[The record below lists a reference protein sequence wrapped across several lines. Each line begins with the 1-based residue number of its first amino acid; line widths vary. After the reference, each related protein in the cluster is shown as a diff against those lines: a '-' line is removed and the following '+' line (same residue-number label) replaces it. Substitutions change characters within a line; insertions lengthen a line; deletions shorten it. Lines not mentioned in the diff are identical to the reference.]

1 MAIIPARGGSKRL
14 PHKNKKKLAG
24 KELVRYAIEAAMGA
38 KKITSIVVS
47 SDDHDILEIAAEYP
61 SIITVKRP
69 EEISGDHAPAITYI
83 LHALEYME
91 TKFIFNYDIIVIVQ
105 PSSPFTLGED
115 IDQTI
120 SLLEE
125 NKDADSS
132 VSVMKLNHAIHPVK
146 MKTMV
151 RNVLIPYLEDEKG
164 RMTSDELPELYV
176 RNGSV
181 YASRIRTI
189 KDNQIIGEKCLAYVM
204 PNERSIDINEMIDF
218 EFAKFLMN
226 KNG

>member
-1 MAIIPARGGSKRL
+1 MGS
-14 PHKNKKKLAG
+14 
-24 KELVRYAIEAAMGA
+24 

-125 NKDADSS
+125 NKYADSS
-132 VSVMKLNHAIHPVK
+132 LSVMK
-146 MKTMV
+146 
-151 RNVLIPYLEDEKG
+151 
-164 RMTSDELPELYV
+164 
-176 RNGSV
+176 
-181 YASRIRTI
+181 
-189 KDNQIIGEKCLAYVM
+189 
-204 PNERSIDINEMIDF
+204 
-218 EFAKFLMN
+218 
-226 KNG
+226 